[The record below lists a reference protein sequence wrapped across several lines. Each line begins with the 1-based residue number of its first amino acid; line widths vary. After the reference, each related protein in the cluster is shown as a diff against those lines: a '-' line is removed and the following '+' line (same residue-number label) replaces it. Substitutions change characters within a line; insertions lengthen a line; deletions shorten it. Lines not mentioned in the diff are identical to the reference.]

1 MYAITNNAPMN
12 SVIITHQKATGC
24 AALWRI
30 LPPRM
35 VTRLSI
41 KLAHAKQKR
50 AIHKNGAPNESPFSF
65 FAGKNKSPSPIMTKP
80 KVLMTADFECVFIIC
95 L

>member
-1 MYAITNNAPMN
+1 MYAITNNAPMS
-12 SVIITHQKATGC
+12 SVMITHQKTTGWPS
-24 AALWRI
+24 LWKT

-50 AIHKNGAPNESPFSF
+50 AIHKNGAPNERPFSC
-65 FAGKNKSPSPIMTKP
+65 FAG
-80 KVLMTADFECVFIIC
+80 
-95 L
+95 

>member
-1 MYAITNNAPMN
+1 MYAITNNAPMS
-12 SVIITHQKATGC
+12 SVMITHQKTTGWSS
-24 AALWRI
+24 LWKT

-50 AIHKNGAPNESPFSF
+50 AIHKNGAPNESPFS
-65 FAGKNKSPSPIMTKP
+65 
-80 KVLMTADFECVFIIC
+80 
-95 L
+95 